1 MSIQLRPYQE
11 EGVAAIIDRLQNGG
25 STLAVLA
32 TGLGKTVIAATVI
45 ERMREWSPRKRAL
58 ALAHR
63 EELIYQAA
71 KAINGITGEMPEI
84 EMAGQHADLHMWRRA
99 KVVIASKDT
108 LRSPKRMAKF
118 KPDEFGLVW
127 VDEAHRA
134 VAPSYQSIFK
144 HFAGVPLLGVTATP
158 DRTDEE
164 ALGKVFGSVAMVYE
178 LPDAIRDGWLC
189 PVKQCPAEVHAIDYS
204 KVSTSMGDLN
214 GRELAEMMS
223 NEEVLQGIADVT
235 IRESRG
241 RKTLVFAPPG
251 FKTDGDDSFRS
262 SERLTEIFDRHSSG
276 CARLIMGTT
285 PPDERANTLRD
296 YRNGAFPILVN
307 VGVLTEGFDDPSIE
321 VIAMGRATTSRS
333 LYSQMVGRSTRPL
346 PGIVDGIDSAADR
359 CKAIAD
365 SAKPY
370 CEVIDF
376 GGNAGKHKLVHVAD
390 ILGGNYTEAEVELAE
405 KKVRA
410 AGGAVDVQ
418 VSLEDARDEIR
429 RRADFDR
436 MKRAAIKGKAQ
447 YSLTQV
453 DPFESLNIYR
463 PVTRGWDKAE
473 PASEKQAKLLT
484 RYKLYRPGL
493 TKREATTLIGKLA
506 NNGWRKPAGLV
517 SA

>member
-1 MSIQLRPYQE
+1 MKLRPYQE

-189 PVKQCPAEVHAIDYS
+189 PINQHSVEVHGLDYS
-204 KVSTSMGDLN
+204 AVRTTAGDLN
-214 GRELAEMMS
+214 GRDLAEVMS
-223 NEEVLQGIADVT
+223 NEKVLQQVADAT
-235 IRESRG
+235 IELSRG

-251 FKTDGDDSFRS
+251 FKTEGENSFRS
-262 SERLTEIFDRHSSG
+262 SERLTEIFNRHRDG
-276 CARLIMGTT
+276 CARLVMGTT

-296 YRNGAFPILVN
+296 YRDGVFPILVN
-307 VGVLTEGFDDPSIE
+307 VGVFTEGFDDPSIE
-321 VIAMGRATTSRS
+321 VIAMARATKSRS
-333 LYSQMVGRSTRPL
+333 LYAQIVGRGTRAL
-346 PGIVDGIDSAADR
+346 PGVVDGIDSADDR
-359 CKAIAD
+359 RAAIAA
-365 SAKPY
+365 SRKPT
-370 CEVIDF
+370 CEVLDF
-376 GGNAGKHKLVHVAD
+376 EGNAGTHKLVHVAD

-493 TKREATTLIGKLA
+493 TKREAGTLIGKLA
-506 NNGWRKPAGLV
+506 NNGWKKPAGLV